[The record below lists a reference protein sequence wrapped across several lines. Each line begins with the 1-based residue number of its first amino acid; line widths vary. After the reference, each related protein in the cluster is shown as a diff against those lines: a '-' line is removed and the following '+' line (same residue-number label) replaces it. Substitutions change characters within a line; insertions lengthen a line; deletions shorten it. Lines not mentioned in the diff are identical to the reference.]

1 MKKSL
6 LTFFAALFIS
16 SLVVAQIRPYD
27 KKGLN
32 VFESP
37 KVDTTI
43 FTGVKVKIGGAF
55 TQSWQNLKHSN
66 TAVPVIVAG
75 VDQTKL
81 VLLNPGFNTANA
93 NLYFDV
99 QLEDGVYL
107 NLTTYLSAR
116 HHNETWVKGGYIQ
129 FDKLPFLHSAFF
141 DNLMKYA
148 TLKVG
153 HMEVNYGD
161 AHFRRSDNGNSIYN
175 PFIENNI
182 MDEFATEIGAEVD
195 VHSNGL
201 LAVAAVTNG
210 EIKGDVI
217 KGTPFV
223 GGSNGKH
230 NPAFIGK
237 IGFDK
242 QLGDNIRLR
251 VTGSGYYTAGSISNT
266 LFGGDRSGSH
276 YYYVMEK
283 ANTTAEAFSGRFNP
297 GFTDKISALMGNV
310 FLKVGGLEWFTTL
323 ETSKGRA
330 KAATSDRKA
339 SQFASDLVYRFGGTE
354 NFWVGA
360 RYNTVKATI
369 LNIPPVTTPATPA
382 SLYDVK
388 LDRIAVSGGWFV
400 TKNIMAK
407 AEYVRQNYN
416 DYQPNNILNGGKF
429 NGIVI
434 EAIVGF

>member
-6 LTFFAALFIS
+6 LTFLGALFIS
-16 SLVVAQIRPYD
+16 SLAVAQIRPYD
-27 KKGLN
+27 KNGLN

-66 TAVPVIVAG
+66 TAVPVMVAG
-75 VDQTKL
+75 VDQNKL
-81 VLLNPGFNTANA
+81 VSLNPGFNTANA

-217 KGTPFV
+217 KGTATV
-223 GGSNGKH
+223 GGSQGKH

-242 QLGDNIRLR
+242 QLSDNFRLR

-266 LFGGDRSGSH
+266 LFGGDRAGSH
-276 YYYVMEK
+276 YYFVMEK
-283 ANTTAEAFSGRFNP
+283 ANTASEAFSGRFNP
-297 GFTDKISALMGNV
+297 GFTDKIGALMGNV

-323 ETSKGRA
+323 ESSKGRA
-330 KAATSDRKA
+330 KNQTIERKA
-339 SQFASDLVYRFGGTE
+339 SQFASDLVYRFGGTQ

-360 RYNTVKATI
+360 RYNTVKAA
-369 LNIPPVTTPATPA
+369 LLDATSAP
-382 SLYDVK
+382 YDVK
-388 LDRIAVSGGWFV
+388 LDRTAFSAGWYV

-407 AEYVRQNYN
+407 AEYVTQNYN
-416 DYQPNNILNGGKF
+416 DFLTTDIRNGGKF
-429 NGIVI
+429 HGVVI
-434 EAIVGF
+434 EAVVGF